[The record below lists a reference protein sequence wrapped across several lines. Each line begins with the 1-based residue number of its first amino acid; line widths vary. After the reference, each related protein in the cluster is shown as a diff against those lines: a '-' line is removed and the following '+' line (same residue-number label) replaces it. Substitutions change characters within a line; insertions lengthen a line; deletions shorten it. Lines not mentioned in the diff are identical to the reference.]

1 MRTRQPILEHAFDAA
16 VELAPIQD
24 LGQTPAGHRRIIN
37 ITGGT
42 IDGPRLRGRI
52 LAGGADWQV
61 LRADGTAD
69 LHARYTIEADD
80 GALIYVQN
88 VGYRSAEPAVLA
100 RLTAGEIVPPDEYYF
115 MTTPRFETSAPQH
128 DWLNRTIVVGE
139 AAREPDCVRLRFYAV
154 L

>member
-1 MRTRQPILEHAFDAA
+1 MRSRQPALEHAFDAA

-24 LGQTPAGHRRIIN
+24 LGQTPMGHRRIIN
-37 ITGGT
+37 ITVGT
-42 IDGPRLRGRI
+42 VSGPRLSGRI

-88 VGYRSAEPAVLA
+88 VGYRHATPAVLA

-115 MTTPRFETSAPQH
+115 MTTPRFETSSAKH
-128 DWLNRTIVVGE
+128 EWLNRTIVLAE
-139 AAREPDCVRLRFYAV
+139 AAREPDCVRLRFYAAI
-154 L
+154 

>member
-1 MRTRQPILEHAFDAA
+1 MRSREPNLEHAFDAT

-24 LGQTPAGHRRIIN
+24 LGHTPAGHRRIIN
-37 ITGGT
+37 ITGGSVT
-42 IDGPRLRGRI
+42 GPRLQGRI
-52 LAGGADWQV
+52 LPGGADWQV

-69 LHARYTIEADD
+69 LHARYTVQADD

-88 VGYRSAEPAVLA
+88 VGYRYAKPDVLA
-100 RLTAGEIVPPDEYYF
+100 RMQGGQVVAPDEYYF
-115 MTTPRFETSAPQH
+115 MTTPRFETSDPRH
-128 DWLNRTIVVGE
+128 EWLNRTVVVAE